1 MCEIDLK
8 AFRKANGVNQQ
19 ELADYLGVGQ
29 GFVSQMERGGRPVP
43 KSIWEKIKSN
53 PDWTLYVNTVENNGK
68 ITIQANAPKQE
79 KDGRIPLVPFE
90 AVAGPGTM
98 VFSDEQID
106 DYYMVREFKSADFLI
121 RVKGDSMS
129 PKYIGGDLVACKAV
143 NDVLFF
149 QFGRVYVLYTK
160 SQGVLIK
167 RVQPSKKEDCILCVS
182 ENEKYAPFNVPKE
195 DITGVALVC
204 GSISLE

>member
-1 MCEIDLK
+1 MGDFDLK
-8 AFRKANGVNQQ
+8 AFRKANGLNQQ
-19 ELADYLGVGQ
+19 ALAEYLGVGQ
-29 GFVSQMERGGRPVP
+29 GFVSQMERGDRPIPQSVMQ
-43 KSIWEKIKSN
+43 KILDNK
-53 PDWTLYVNTVENNGK
+53 DWIYVDTIENNGD
-68 ITIQANAPKQE
+68 ITFQTESPE
-79 KDGRIPLVPFE
+79 KEGRIPLVPFE

-98 VFSDEQID
+98 VFSDEQIQ
-106 DYYMVREFKSADFLI
+106 DYYTVREFKSADFLI

-129 PKYIGGDLVACKAV
+129 PKYIGGDLVACRTV

-149 QFGRVYVLYTK
+149 QFGRVYVIYTK
-160 SQGVLIK
+160 SQGVMIK

-182 ENEKYAPFNVPKE
+182 ENEKYAPFDVPKE